1 LKASASNRA
10 EKVATAVGTAL
21 TGALVNVPTSVL
33 ASVSGNK
40 PIGGEGTGQPLGA
53 NEPIFVIVIFTV
65 FTIVWVSTSLVT
77 QRSLLSLE
85 LCAL

>member
-1 LKASASNRA
+1 LKASAGNRA
-10 EKVATAVGTAL
+10 EKVAAAVGTAL
-21 TGALVNVPTSVL
+21 TGALANVPASAL

-40 PIGGEGTGQPLGA
+40 PLGGEGTGQPLGA
-53 NEPIFVIVIFTV
+53 DEPIFIFVILTV